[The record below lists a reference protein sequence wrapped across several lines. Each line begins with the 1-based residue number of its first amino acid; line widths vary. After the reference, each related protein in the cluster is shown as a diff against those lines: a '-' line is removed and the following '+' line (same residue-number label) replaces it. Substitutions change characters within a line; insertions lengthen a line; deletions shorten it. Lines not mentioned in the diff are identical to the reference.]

1 MAKFYNIR
9 VIEADTRDEAVR
21 QINDGEANFLDN
33 VFLADCILSFDDLAE
48 RIQNSYN

>member
-9 VIEADTRDEAVR
+9 VIEAETRDEAVR
-21 QINDGEANFLDN
+21 QLQNGEANFLEN
-33 VFLADCILSFDDLAE
+33 AFLADCVLSFDDLAE